1 MYFFSR
7 WLPCERLYFQ
17 WCQNFYEITSE
28 FYITN
33 AAFFLRFLNPKL
45 CQIQIQ
51 LQKRLFPRKK
61 KLNFIQLR
69 IEKIQNNLLCK
80 LYRIQM
86 GLHNN
91 FGFIIYCAFLAR
103 FFFAN
108 LLKKSH
114 IFSYTT
120 WAMRSSEN
128 GSCIQYVAQSSLAGM
143 PDT

>member
-1 MYFFSR
+1 MAPLRKTLFSMVPKLL
-7 WLPCERLYFQ
+7 WNHIWILYNQ
-17 WCQNFYEITSE
+17 RCI
-28 FYITN
+28 
-33 AAFFLRFLNPKL
+33 FLRFLNPKL

-128 GSCIQYVAQSSLAGM
+128 GSCIQYVAQSSLAAM

>member
-1 MYFFSR
+1 MAPLRKTLFSMVPKLL
-7 WLPCERLYFQ
+7 WNHIWILYNQ
-17 WCQNFYEITSE
+17 RCI
-28 FYITN
+28 
-33 AAFFLRFLNPKL
+33 FLRFLNPKL

-51 LQKRLFPRKK
+51 LQKRLFPSKK

-128 GSCIQYVAQSSLAGM
+128 GSCIQYVAQSSLAAM